1 MSGDQYESAMEG
13 FIAELNMALQAAG
26 GPTYA
31 ELERVS
37 ERLRARGGA
46 DRVDVLTRSTT
57 NEILNGRRLRPPRWQ
72 RVQSLLIVLRT
83 IARNSGIPIEPIGT
97 DTAWKRR
104 HEAVSAAE
112 AEARRSVSVGRHRKS
127 AGPLSGTMQRSAPG
141 RPDAD
146 LSGTPGTAFAPH
158 PRAGGSR
165 WLHQYRDIAPES
177 LDAYSHLE
185 SAAKVVRTYEPQ
197 VFPSLL
203 QAEAYAREIVRHCCP
218 SADDGEISRL
228 VGLRLQRQ
236 ARLGD
241 PCFQLWA
248 IIGETMLRNPG
259 VAVQTMRT
267 QIAHLI
273 NVCEQANVS
282 VQVLRT
288 SQENDDHVTIQEPIT
303 QFRFPEEH
311 RDDIVFLERSTCGVI
326 LTDRKEI
333 AHYGRM
339 LSRLGIR
346 AASTEDTQLL
356 LREVFTEL

>member
-13 FIAELNMALQAAG
+13 FIAQLNMAFQAAG

-46 DRVDVLTRSTT
+46 GRVDVLTRSTT

-83 IARNSGIPIEPIGT
+83 IARNNEIPTAPIGT
-97 DTAWKRR
+97 DAEWKRR
-104 HEAVSAAE
+104 HEAVCAAE
-112 AEARRSVSVGRHRKS
+112 AEARRSVSVGRHRKA
-127 AGPLSGTMQRSAPG
+127 AGPLTSTL
-141 RPDAD
+141 RPTAAADQPRFD
-146 LSGTPGTAFAPH
+146 LSSRPFAP
-158 PRAGGSR
+158 
-165 WLHQYRDIAPES
+165 D
-177 LDAYSHLE
+177 HLE
-185 SAAKVVRTYEPQ
+185 SAAKVVRTYEPR
-197 VFPSLL
+197 VFPCLL
-203 QAEAYAREIVRHCCP
+203 QAEAYAREIVSRCCP
-218 SADDGEISRL
+218 SAGDSEITRL
-228 VGLRLQRQ
+228 VGLRLRRQ

-241 PCFQLWA
+241 PRFQLWA
-248 IIGETMLRNPG
+248 IIGETTLHNG
-259 VAVQTMRT
+259 DIAVQAMRT

-273 NVCEQANVS
+273 NVCEQPNVT

-288 SQENDDHVTIQEPIT
+288 PQENDDHVTIQEPIT
-303 QFRFPEEH
+303 QFRFPEED
-311 RDDIVFLERSTCGVI
+311 RDDIVFLERSSCGVI

-333 AHYGRM
+333 AHYSRL

-356 LREVFTEL
+356 LRAAFTEL